1 MRTGRR
7 VLEHPSPRRREDRQ
21 DAPTNAGGVVDLLQ
35 AGRHT
40 FPFVAAAI
48 GVSRSRR
55 QHEIIVGDPAFIEG
69 ATFDNHGAALAVDAG
84 YLAQYDAHIG
94 SPAQDGAMGEAIW
107 AGERPAVATW

>member
-7 VLEHPSPRRREDRQ
+7 VLEHPSPGGAKTVRMRRRMPV
-21 DAPTNAGGVVDLLQ
+21 ASS
-35 AGRHT
+35 T
-40 FPFVAAAI
+40 FFRPGATPSHFVAAEI

-69 ATFDNHGAALAVDAG
+69 ATFDDHGAALAVDAG

-107 AGERPAVATW
+107 AGEKPAVATW